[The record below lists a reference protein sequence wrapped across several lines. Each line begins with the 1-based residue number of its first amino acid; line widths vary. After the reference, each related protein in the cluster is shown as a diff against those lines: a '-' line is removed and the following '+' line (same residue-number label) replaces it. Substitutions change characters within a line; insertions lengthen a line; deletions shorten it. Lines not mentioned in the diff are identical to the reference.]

1 MADLST
7 QNSSG
12 LSQRLAT
19 ALLRASGGTTASLE
33 MSPLQGDST
42 DAGQLGL
49 NAPGFLSLPL
59 SPVVFRKARVSM
71 GDGKLPNYE
80 LLISADAVAVQVSQL
95 AAEFGA
101 DAVHDGQ
108 RCCRRGEAVFDW
120 SSYRCR
126 KARGRFIC
134 IGCCYRK
141 PAASGPF
148 ESSRRDVEDTRH
160 PLQNRRNG
168 TNE

>member
-1 MADLST
+1 
-7 QNSSG
+7 
-12 LSQRLAT
+12 
-19 ALLRASGGTTASLE
+19 

-95 AAEFGA
+95 QLSSAQTLFTMASGVVVAGKLFLI
-101 DAVHDGQ
+101 
-108 RCCRRGEAVFDW
+108 EAVSVSESQGQVYLYRLLLQEASSEW
-120 SSYRCR
+120 S
-126 KARGRFIC
+126 I
-134 IGCCYRK
+134 
-141 PAASGPF
+141 
-148 ESSRRDVEDTRH
+148 
-160 PLQNRRNG
+160 
-168 TNE
+168 